1 MLLFRKV
8 CTLMARSRLF
18 LHFIL
23 LGALGGVPAHSRES
37 SAQRSPPTVDAEPGN
52 KGGDF
57 TLMSVGDLLY
67 SAPMAESADPEFAKV
82 LKLIG
87 SGDAALGNLE
97 VPIVDPAGFQGSG
110 YGHGLLVAD
119 PALAQDVKALGFDMV
134 SVANNHSTDWG
145 RAGFELTRSRLT
157 AAGVVHAG
165 GGATLAD
172 ARAPRFL
179 DTPKGRVALIAAAS
193 TFKSNA
199 MALDANAKAPGRP
212 GISVLRTRQ
221 TNLVD
226 KDMFDRLQTITGQP
240 GPQIV
245 IGDRSFQAADR
256 TGVKF
261 EMNSFDRDEILKAIA
276 EGKAASDLAV
286 FTIHAHENVNGL
298 DEDERISE
306 PAAFIPEL
314 LRDAVDAG
322 ADIVVAGGPHS
333 LRGIEIYKG
342 KPIFYGV
349 GVFFLTGQ
357 IVLTQET
364 RTENYGPP
372 QAPSTAPARARQGK
386 ANPASWYESF
396 VAATTFR
403 SGQLVEV
410 RLYPLD
416 LGQQGDDKRKGVP
429 HLAAPDAARRIL
441 KDLQAA
447 SLPYNTRI
455 SIEGAVGVLRP

>member
-1 MLLFRKV
+1 MPESRLVLLFV
-8 CTLMARSRLF
+8 LLVTL
-18 LHFIL
+18 
-23 LGALGGVPAHSRES
+23 GTVPAHSQESREP
-37 SAQRSPPTVDAEPGN
+37 RSPPTEELGPRSTS
-52 KGGDF
+52 GDF
-57 TLMSVGDLLY
+57 TLVSVGDLLY
-67 SAPMAESADPEFAKV
+67 SAPMAGSSDPEFAKV
-82 LKLIG
+82 LELVR

-119 PALAQDVKALGFDMV
+119 PTLARDVRSLGFDMV

-145 RAGFELTRSRLT
+145 RTGLDLTQSRL
-157 AAGVVHAG
+157 ADAGVVHAG
-165 GGATLAD
+165 AGATLAD
-172 ARAPRFL
+172 ARAPRYL

-199 MALDANAKAPGRP
+199 MALDPNGKAPGRP

-226 KDMFDRLQTITGQP
+226 ADTLDRLRTITGQS
-240 GPQIV
+240 GAQV
-245 IGDRSFQAADR
+245 TIGDRFFRAADP
-256 TGVKF
+256 TGVVF
-261 EMNSFDRDEILKAIA
+261 EMNSFDRDGILKAIT

-306 PAAFIPEL
+306 PAAFLPEL
-314 LRDAVDAG
+314 LHDAVDAG
-322 ADIVVAGGPHS
+322 ADVVVAGGPHS
-333 LRGIEIYKG
+333 LRGIEVYKG

-372 QAPSTAPARARQGK
+372 QPPSTAPARARQGK

-396 VAATTFR
+396 VAATTFNN
-403 SGQLVEV
+403 GKLVEV

-416 LGQQGDDKRKGVP
+416 LGQQGDAERKGVP

-441 KDLQAA
+441 EDLQTA
-447 SLPYNTRI
+447 SRPYNTRI
-455 SIEGAVGVLRP
+455 SIEGAVGVIRP